1 MRTEGFT
8 ELVCDRGGCKAL
20 PVYASADK
28 VDLLGWAR
36 ISVVGERGDTRDFD
50 LCPDCYAKYREMQM
64 EQCAQTMAFIN
75 GSERR

>member
-1 MRTEGFT
+1 MRTEGFI
-8 ELVCDRGGCKAL
+8 ELVCDRGGCQEP
-20 PVYASADK
+20 PVYASAEK

-36 ISVVGERGDTRDFD
+36 ISVVSERGDTREFD

-75 GSERR
+75 GGE

>member
-8 ELVCDRGGCKAL
+8 ELVCDRGGCKEL
-20 PVYASADK
+20 VYASADK

-75 GSERR
+75 GGE